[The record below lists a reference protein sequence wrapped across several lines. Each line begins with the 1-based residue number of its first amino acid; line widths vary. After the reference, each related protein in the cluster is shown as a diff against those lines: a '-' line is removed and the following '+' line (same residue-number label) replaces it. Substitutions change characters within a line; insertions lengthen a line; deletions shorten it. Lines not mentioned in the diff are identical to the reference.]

1 MVVVIAGAGVFSKDF
16 CIKAS
21 LFIVAVAF
29 VLADTSPVFVQKSAG
44 VFSPGTD
51 KVDSAVNFCGSEY
64 HFHDANETTEN
75 IGARRLYTVMERL
88 LEEVSFEAADHTG
101 QTLLV
106 DGAYVD
112 AHLDAVV
119 QDEDL
124 SRFIL

>member
-29 VLADTSPVFVQKSAG
+29 VLADTSPVLVQKSAG

-51 KVDSAVNFCGSEY
+51 KVDSAVKFCGSEY

-75 IGARRLYTVMERL
+75 IVRNSAHDIFFFCLAMLTSTLVRVDMI
-88 LEEVSFEAADHTG
+88 
-101 QTLLV
+101 LLV
-106 DGAYVD
+106 VLVLFLAFC
-112 AHLDAVV
+112 
-119 QDEDL
+119 
-124 SRFIL
+124 SF